1 MEEVKQILI
10 MIWDN
15 WEILTAIIAGI
26 IAIAQKLK
34 AKDYKGALDDVVLTI
49 EEWSKHTQD
58 KTLKKSVSGCKNPVI
73 NKTAAEL
80 TSKSRQL

>member
-1 MEEVKQILI
+1 MEEAKQILI

-15 WEILTAIIAGI
+15 WEILTAMIAGI

-58 KTLKKSVSGCKNPVI
+58 KTLKKSVSGCKNATI
-73 NKTAAEL
+73 DKTAAEL
-80 TSKSRQL
+80 TSKPRQL